1 MSGIP
6 DRRWDDI
13 QSGRDPD
20 SLYWERVRDEEF
32 QRAQRK
38 SEPEI
43 DRRRLDIE
51 RDRIAQDTADA
62 NPVPRPVPPRE
73 AIPQCRRDIL
83 NRMKF
88 CVWVKA
94 SLKEDWASRLANQ
107 TDAGWQNELAEL
119 RRDVVR
125 EAEDWRRANAN
136 NLWRREQY
144 GDFLGDLGVRLE
156 RLEFKC
162 RTFADGE

>member
-1 MSGIP
+1 
-6 DRRWDDI
+6 
-13 QSGRDPD
+13 
-20 SLYWERVRDEEF
+20 
-32 QRAQRK
+32 
-38 SEPEI
+38 
-43 DRRRLDIE
+43 
-51 RDRIAQDTADA
+51 
-62 NPVPRPVPPRE
+62 
-73 AIPQCRRDIL
+73 
-83 NRMKF
+83 
-88 CVWVKA
+88 
-94 SLKEDWASRLANQ
+94 
-107 TDAGWQNELAEL
+107 L